1 MLNKEFIKNKINFI
15 QSELKVLAGF
25 KDCSLQEI
33 ASDYAKHTIVERI
46 LERIINDA
54 LDINQHIIAESE
66 KIEVPNDYKE
76 TFLSLAK
83 IKILP
88 KKFSEEISKSVGLRN
103 ILVHQYQKLD
113 EKIFYNSI
121 KDCLKSYTKYCAY
134 ILKHIKS

>member
-1 MLNKEFIKNKINFI
+1 
-15 QSELKVLAGF
+15 
-25 KDCSLQEI
+25 
-33 ASDYAKHTIVERI
+33 
-46 LERIINDA
+46 
-54 LDINQHIIAESE
+54 
-66 KIEVPNDYKE
+66 
-76 TFLSLAK
+76 LAK